1 MAHVAFR
8 ASIAA
13 ALATLALVGGACS
26 GDDDDAAGPTGV
38 TNAATAADTAAT
50 SPSPTTVS
58 EIAPPA
64 ISGAPDPA
72 TTGPTGPPPTAGP
85 ADTGVPGLD
94 SEDAFCSAWSRF
106 GGSWQLLVQAGAA
119 ADPAQVARLEVIAS
133 TVVQG
138 AYDDVFTAWPA
149 ELESERDVVADAYF
163 GAFQRRS
170 ADALTA
176 LQSAGA
182 TADDVAA
189 LAGAWDAAL
198 AQYDPSTTVDVAV
211 PPDLEPLVDQAA
223 TAFSEA
229 RVPLPQDPSME
240 ITAETPLTDAFL
252 ATACPDEGWIVGQ
265 DVVDDGG

>member
-1 MAHVAFR
+1 MADVAVR

-13 ALATLALVGGACS
+13 GLATLVLVGGACS
-26 GDDDDAAGPTGV
+26 DDDTTTTTATPQTEASAT
-38 TNAATAADTAAT
+38 TAATAPTGAAQSAVT
-50 SPSPTTVS
+50 SPSQ
-58 EIAPPA
+58 PA
-64 ISGAPDPA
+64 VTDPA
-72 TTGPTGPPPTAGP
+72 AGPTGPPPTADP

-119 ADPAQVARLEVIAS
+119 DPAQVARLEVIAS

-138 AYDDVFTAWPA
+138 AYDDVFAAWPA

-170 ADALTA
+170 ADAAAA
-176 LQSAGA
+176 LEGAGA

-189 LAGAWDAAL
+189 LAAAWDAAL

-211 PPDLEPLVDQAA
+211 PTDLEPIVDRAA

-229 RVPLPQDPSME
+229 RVPLQQDPSMQ
-240 ITAETPLTDAFL
+240 ITAQTPLTDAFL

-265 DVVDDGG
+265 EVADGGG